1 VNTIK
6 KKALNYISITRLDK
20 PTGWILLFIP
30 CIYGIFA
37 ASIHTN
43 QKLNPNIII
52 LFLIGAILMRS
63 VGCIFNDIIDRKID
77 AKVERTKNRPLANK
91 TMAIYEAIAL
101 LTILLF
107 ISFLIL
113 LSFNLLTIYL
123 GISSI
128 LLIMLYP
135 FMKRITY
142 WPQLFLGFTFNWGVI
157 IGWTAITN
165 SIDIEMILIYISSVF
180 WTLGY
185 DTVYGY
191 QDISDDKKIGVKST
205 SILFEKN
212 SKNII
217 WSFYGLNFL
226 IMLISLSLIG
236 LNLISIF
243 VFLGAILFALYLV
256 KKLDITDKNS
266 CALFFSMN
274 KYVGFLVC
282 TSLLISI

>member
-1 VNTIK
+1 MNTIK

>member
-1 VNTIK
+1 
-6 KKALNYISITRLDK
+6 
-20 PTGWILLFIP
+20 
-30 CIYGIFA
+30 
-37 ASIHTN
+37 
-43 QKLNPNIII
+43 
-52 LFLIGAILMRS
+52 MRS

>member
-1 VNTIK
+1 MNTIK

-113 LSFNLLTIYL
+113 LSFHLLTIYL

>member
-191 QDISDDKKIGVKST
+191 QDINDDKKIGVKST

>member
-1 VNTIK
+1 MNTIK

-91 TMAIYEAIAL
+91 TMGIYEAIAL

>member
-1 VNTIK
+1 
-6 KKALNYISITRLDK
+6 
-20 PTGWILLFIP
+20 
-30 CIYGIFA
+30 
-37 ASIHTN
+37 
-43 QKLNPNIII
+43 
-52 LFLIGAILMRS
+52 MRS

-113 LSFNLLTIYL
+113 LSFHLLTIYL

>member
-1 VNTIK
+1 MNTIK

-191 QDISDDKKIGVKST
+191 QDINDDKKIGVKST